1 MNERAFAFGA
11 FQLLPGRKLLLEAN
25 RPVRLG
31 SRALDILVALVERAG
46 DVVTKDELTAF
57 VWPRTIV
64 EESSLRVHVAAL
76 RKVLGDGQA
85 GARYIVS
92 HPGRGYA
99 FVAPVTRLESVPGD
113 ALRPP
118 EPQRLPA
125 PRTRMIGRANAL
137 ALLDRQLREARLVTL
152 AGPGGIGKTTLALAF
167 AAHRHALHPDG
178 IEFIDLAA
186 ITSGDQIAS
195 AMMAELGMSS
205 PRPDDLIALVAFL
218 QGKQKLV
225 VFDNCEHVIDD
236 LALLVETLLQQTQGL
251 RMLATSREPLRV
263 DGEWLHRLEA
273 LPTPA
278 LSADLPARD
287 ALAYPAV
294 ELFVE
299 RATASVDDFV
309 LTDANAPLVCDLC
322 HRLDGSPLAIE
333 LAAARIDL
341 FGLQGLS
348 QHLDRHVLALK
359 DLRRDA
365 PARHHTITT
374 MLDWSYQLLTERER
388 VILNRLAV
396 FQGWIPIHAATQ
408 LLAQSEPPLDASE
421 SELRASMADLVAKS
435 LLASNTNGESI
446 QLRLLELTRAYAR
459 GRLEA
464 AGEHIRLSNHHAA
477 HVLSLLETAASDWTH
492 MDRSDWRVTHGWLLD
507 EARAAL
513 AWCFGETGDRLT
525 GCRLTAAV
533 WNMVHVQTP
542 YDQPDALERAIAAL
556 EHLPQPHPELA
567 VRLNVAL
574 ASRLDL
580 LAQRDPEAATAN
592 GRALALAEHLDEP
605 GLQAEALMCIV
616 IVAAAQADY
625 PSASVGLGRLTAAA
639 HRSGSALLMLT
650 ADRIGAQVQH
660 LAGRHA
666 ESRALAERVL
676 NHPASRGPMGTAGGG
691 LDHRVSMR
699 MMLSRSLWMEGLPDQ
714 AAAVADEAVQLG
726 EAEDPF
732 THCQALALAGCAVAL
747 WRGDT
752 RVAEE
757 RSRQLQ
763 TLATTPMVAGST
775 WLKRSVL
782 IPWWE
787 SPPAARPEGALHLDH
802 LITVH
807 PHLVTS
813 ADADRA
819 AAGGAGWCTAEVL
832 RAYGERLLREGAPD
846 AEAAAERLFRHGLAV
861 AERQNAWSWRLRCAT
876 SLARLQARQHRRAEA
891 RALLAPVHARFTEG
905 RDTADLIAASALLE
919 TL

>member
-1 MNERAFAFGA
+1 MNEQAFGFGG
-11 FQLLPGRKLLLEAN
+11 FQLLPGRKLLLEAD

-46 DVVTKDELTAF
+46 DVVTKEELTAF
-57 VWPRTIV
+57 VWPHAVV

-99 FVAPVTRLESVPGD
+99 FVAPVTRLARAPDDAPRAPG
-113 ALRPP
+113 
-118 EPQRLPA
+118 PQRLPA
-125 PRTRMIGRANAL
+125 PRTRLIGRADAL
-137 ALLDRQLREARLVTL
+137 SLLDRQLREARLVTL
-152 AGPGGIGKTTLALAF
+152 VGPGGIGKTTLALAF
-167 AAHRHALHPDG
+167 AESRHGLHADA
-178 IEFIDLAA
+178 IEFIDLAVIA
-186 ITSGDQIAS
+186 SGHQIAS
-195 AMMAELGMSS
+195 TMMAQVGMSS
-205 PRPDDLIALVAFL
+205 PRPDDLAALVDFL
-218 QGKQKLV
+218 QGKQALV

-251 RMLATSREPLRV
+251 RVLATSREPLRV
-263 DGEWLHRLEA
+263 EGERLHRLEA
-273 LPTPA
+273 LPAPA
-278 LSADLPARD
+278 SSADLLARD

-309 LTDANAPLVCDLC
+309 LTDADAPMVCDLC

-341 FGLQGLS
+341 FGLHGLS
-348 QHLDRHVLALK
+348 QHLERHVLSLK
-359 DLRRDA
+359 AQRRDV
-365 PARHHTITT
+365 PTRHHTIAT

-388 VILNRLAV
+388 AILNRLAV
-396 FQGWIPIHAATQ
+396 FHGWFPLHAATR
-408 LLAQSEPPLDASE
+408 LLAESEPPLNASE
-421 SELRASMADLVAKS
+421 TELRAGMADLMAKS
-435 LLASNTNGESI
+435 LLASNTSGEAI
-446 QLRLLELTRAYAR
+446 QLRLLELTRAYALE
-459 GRLEA
+459 RLDA
-464 AGEHIRLSNHHAA
+464 ADERIRLSNQHAA
-477 HVLSLLETAASDWTH
+477 HVLSLLGTSASDWTH
-492 MDRSDWRVTHGWLLD
+492 MGRSDWRATHGWLLD

-513 AWCFGETGDRLT
+513 AWCFGESGDRLT

-533 WNMVHVQTP
+533 WNMVHVQVP
-542 YDQPDALERAIAAL
+542 YDRPDALERALAAL
-556 EHLPQPHPELA
+556 EQLPQPHPELA

-580 LAQRDPEAATAN
+580 LERRDPEAAAAN
-592 GRALALAEHLDEP
+592 GRALALAESLDEP

-616 IVAAAQADY
+616 IVALAHADY
-625 PSASVGLGRLTAAA
+625 PSASVGLGRLTSAAS
-639 HRSGSALLMLT
+639 RSGSALLMLT

-676 NHPASRGPMGTAGGG
+676 NHPVSRGPMGTAGGG

-714 AAAVADEAVQLG
+714 AAAVAEEAVQLA

-732 THCQALALAGCAVAL
+732 THCQALALAGCPIAL

-752 RVAEE
+752 AVAEV
-757 RSRQLQ
+757 RLRQLQ
-763 TLATTPMVAGST
+763 ALSSTPTVAGST
-775 WLKRSVL
+775 WLTRAVL
-782 IPWWE
+782 IPWWQPT
-787 SPPAARPEGALHLDH
+787 SVVRSEGPLHHDH

-807 PHLVTS
+807 PQLVT
-813 ADADRA
+813 ATDADRA
-819 AAGGAGWCTAEVL
+819 AAGGAGWCTAELL
-832 RAYGERLLREGAPD
+832 RAYGERLLREGGPES
-846 AEAAAERLFRHGLAV
+846 EAAAERLFRHGLAV
-861 AERQNAWSWRLRCAT
+861 AERQNAWSWRLRAAT
-876 SLARLQARQHRRAEA
+876 SLARLQARQHRHAEA

-905 RDTADLIAASALLE
+905 SDTADLVAASALLE
-919 TL
+919 AL